1 MLLTRQ
7 SKIKEAWKHPVGHEV
22 LSGMLRQ
29 IGKNERWIKQIWIAN
44 KSLQKL
50 DNIVGAGF
58 CDMLL
63 EMASYNVEEATYAP
77 QDRKA
82 WWKESVIYHI
92 FLPSFMDSNHDGVG
106 DLGGVIRRLPYIERL
121 GVNTLW
127 LTPVMDIDENIAI
140 RDYKKILG
148 VNGDIGDFKE
158 LLHQA
163 HGRDMKVIMS
173 FDIGSTSKQH
183 EWFTRAGKEGDS
195 GYYIMRPGTAENPPN
210 NWSRNRGNSVWEWLP
225 DVSMWALQLSG
236 VGQMDLDWDNPKLR
250 NEMAG
255 IVEFWANTG
264 VDGFCFEHITK
275 LSKSDY
281 DNGLVW
287 YDMKGTCGS
296 EKFTYGPKMHKYLR
310 ELRDAAG
317 PSMMLC
323 GKVFNVGQGMTKL
336 MTSEARNELDML
348 VDYGALDTK
357 KYTEAESGTIKLSE
371 LKEHYIKWQ
380 SDFANEEWMSL
391 LFEGPRTGRMISRIG
406 MGSLYRGVLAKL
418 LSTWLLTLRGTP
430 IIYQGQELGL
440 PNARGF
446 SQDKLWNATS
456 KQIYAD
462 ALEETLDMKTAWKY
476 VFAHLAE
483 HTQLPMPW
491 DAGPKAGFTGASPW
505 ANMLEGA
512 EHLNVAAQTED
523 KLSVFSH
530 YKKLIDLRKNSL
542 CMTYGSFNPV
552 FAKNKKL
559 FCYFRVYEGEK
570 WYVEMNLTEK
580 EVVRPGIILK
590 SQKLWLSNYD
600 NQGKT
605 LRPYEA
611 NVYKCE

>member
-29 IGKNERWIKQIWIAN
+29 IGKKERWIKQVWIAN
-44 KSLQKL
+44 QPLQKL
-50 DNIVGAGF
+50 DKIVGAGY

-63 EMASYNVEEATYAP
+63 EMASRNVEEISGTP
-77 QDRKA
+77 QNRKV
-82 WWKESVIYHI
+82 WWKENVIYHI
-92 FLPSFMDSNHDGVG
+92 FLPSFMDSNHDGIG
-106 DLGGVIRRLPYIERL
+106 DIGGVIRRLAYIERL

-127 LTPVMDIDENIAI
+127 LTPVMDIDENFAA
-140 RDYKKILG
+140 RNYKKVFG
-148 VNGDIGDFKE
+148 VNGDIDDFKE
-158 LLHQA
+158 LLNQA
-163 HGRDMKVIMS
+163 HRRGMKVIMS
-173 FDIGSTSKQH
+173 FNIGSTSKQH
-183 EWFTRAGKEGDS
+183 QWFSQAEKEKQG
-195 GYYIMRPGTAENPPN
+195 GYYIMRPGTADNPPN
-210 NWSRNRGNSVWEWLP
+210 NWSRDHGSSMWEWLP
-225 DVSMWALQLSG
+225 HLSAWVLQLG
-236 VGQMDLDWDNPKLR
+236 GIGQMDLDWDNPKLR
-250 NEMAG
+250 SEMAD
-255 IVEFWANTG
+255 IVKFWTNIG

-281 DNGLVW
+281 DNGLLCYNV
-287 YDMKGTCGS
+287 KGACGS
-296 EKFTYGPKMHKYLR
+296 EKFTYGPKMHEYLKELR
-310 ELRDAAG
+310 EAAG
-317 PSMMLC
+317 PSVMLS
-323 GKVFNVGQGMTKL
+323 GKVFNVGQDMTKL
-336 MTSEARNELDML
+336 MVSETRNELDML
-348 VDYGALDTK
+348 MDYGPVDTK
-357 KYTEAESGTIKLSE
+357 KYEETESGTIKLAE
-371 LKEHYIKWQ
+371 LKEYYINWQ
-380 SDFANEEWMSL
+380 SDFADTEWMPI
-391 LFEGPRTGRMISRIG
+391 LFEGPRTARMISRIG
-406 MGSLYRGVLAKL
+406 VGPLYRCVLAKL

-440 PNARGF
+440 PNAREF
-446 SQDKLWNATS
+446 SQERLWNTTS
-456 KQIYAD
+456 KQYYSD
-462 ALEETLDMKTAWKY
+462 TLEETLDMKMAWKY
-476 VFAHLAE
+476 VFPHLAE

-512 EHLNVAAQTED
+512 DHLNVAAQTED

-530 YKKLIDLRKNSL
+530 YKKLIDLRNESS

-559 FCYFRVYEGEK
+559 FCYFRIYEGEK

-580 EVVRPGIILK
+580 EVIRPSIILK

-611 NVYKCE
+611 NIYKCE